1 MRAVLFA
8 VSAFAVSASTLL
20 AQTLND
26 SSLTVSPYRTGFAG
40 PTGFAF
46 LPSGEL
52 FVIEKTS
59 GRVQYVN
66 TAGTKTSALDLNVNS
81 FDERGLLGIALDPN
95 FQSNGFTYLYYSVNP
110 STDSTTEPGWTE
122 NRLSRFTWNGSMLG
136 SESVMLSF
144 PRDAAQNNGPNHDG
158 GPLMFGADGKLYG
171 MTGDLNRTRLEQNQG
186 TTTSSSSSVG
196 GMYRLNPDGS
206 IPTAAS
212 DPPNPFAT
220 NANTALRKWFAYGIR
235 NSFGIARDPVTNNI
249 WDTENG
255 PTTYDEINLVQS
267 GFNSG
272 WSDIMGPDSRDPQGL
287 SDLIMLPGAH
297 YSDPEFSTFNPIGIT
312 DLEFLANF
320 NYDWRYENAVIF
332 GGANGT
338 NAGRLHILRL
348 NQSRNAF
355 DLSGALAD
363 GIADDTTELGT
374 ITFGSG
380 FGTVTDIQVGP
391 DNAIYVL
398 SIGGTL
404 YRIANNAAFL
414 LGDMNGDGTTNNLDI
429 QPFER
434 ALTTVSQYRASFPSV
449 INYKLRGDVND
460 DGLFNNL
467 DIQPFERLLTGQL
480 AAVPEPPAWLLAA
493 MGGLAL
499 VATGFHARR
508 RQRAVR

>member
-1 MRAVLFA
+1 MRALLFA
-8 VSAFAVSASTLL
+8 IVAFAVSVHALL
-20 AQTLND
+20 AQTLTD
-26 SSLTVSPYRTGFAG
+26 SSLAVAPYRTGFAS

-46 LPSGEL
+46 MPNGEL
-52 FVIEKTS
+52 LVLEKAT

-66 TAGTKTSALDLNVNS
+66 SAGTKVQALDLNVNS

-95 FQSNGFTYLYYSVNP
+95 FASNGFTYIYYSVNP

-122 NRLSRFTWNGSMLG
+122 NRLSRFTWNGSTLG

-171 MTGDLNRTRLEQNQG
+171 MTGDLNRSRVEQNQG
-186 TTTSSSSSVG
+186 TESSSSGVG
-196 GMYRLNPDGS
+196 GMYRLNTDGS
-206 IPTAAS
+206 IPTAPG

-220 NANTALRKWFAYGIR
+220 HSNTALHKWFAYGIR
-235 NSFGIARDPVTNNI
+235 NSFGIARDPVTDAI

-255 PTTYDEINLVQS
+255 PTSYDEINVVQA

-272 WSDIMGPDSRDPQGL
+272 WSDIMGPDSRDPQGV
-287 SDLIMLPGAH
+287 SDLVMLPGAH

-332 GGANGT
+332 GGSNGT

-348 NQSRNAF
+348 NENRDAF
-355 DLSGALAD
+355 DLSGDLAD
-363 GIADDTTELGT
+363 GVADNTTELAT

-380 FGTVTDIQVGP
+380 FGVATDIQVGP

-404 YRIANNAAFL
+404 YRIANNATFL
-414 LGDMNGDGTTNNLDI
+414 LADMNGDGVVNNFDI
-429 QPFER
+429 QPFET
-434 ALTTVSQYRASFPSV
+434 ALTNADQYRTNFPAV
-449 INYKLRGDVND
+449 VNYKLRGDIND
-460 DGLFNNL
+460 DGVFNNF
-467 DIQPFERLLTGQL
+467 DIQPFEQLLTSQL
-480 AAVPEPPAWLLAA
+480 AAVPEPPAWLLAVLGGGAIVA
-493 MGGLAL
+493 MAL
-499 VATGFHARR
+499 RARR
-508 RQRAVR
+508 CRPGAI